1 MTRRFKLA
9 LLDLD
14 GTLWRDGHVIEG
26 APEFVERLRHDGVQP
41 VFFTNNSSRT
51 PSEVVDALLR
61 CGIAAESNEVCTS
74 AQAAAHALTE
84 RIPAGSTV
92 TFVGKTGLEEALTDA
107 GFAAKRARGSELT
120 EAWVKEAKAAVVGMD
135 PAVTYLDLA
144 VVTRVAHRLGW
155 FVLTNSDARYPT
167 EDGFLPGNGSLG
179 ALVETA
185 SGVKPLVTGKPDRR
199 FVEFALERYGATASE
214 TVIVGDNPYT
224 DVLAGAAA
232 GVYTIHVRSGVSFPE
247 DENAPVADET
257 VESVEKIFRQ

>member
-14 GTLWRDGHVIEG
+14 GTLWRDGHVIQG
-26 APEFVERLRHDGVQP
+26 APEFVERLRHNGVQP

-51 PSEVVDALLR
+51 PSEVVDVLIR
-61 CGIAAESNEVCTS
+61 CGIAAQSNEVCTS

-92 TFVGKTGLEEALTDA
+92 AYVGKTGLEEALMEA
-107 GFAAKRARGSELT
+107 GFVAKRAQGTALS
-120 EAWVKEAKAAVVGMD
+120 EAWVNEAKAAVVGMD
-135 PAVTYLDLA
+135 PLVTYLDLA
-144 VVTRVAHRLGW
+144 VITRIAHRLGW

-185 SGVKPLVTGKPDRR
+185 SGVQPVVTGKPDRR
-199 FVEFALERYGATASE
+199 FVEFALERYGATARE

-224 DVLAGAAA
+224 DVLAGVEA
-232 GVYTIHVRSGVSFPE
+232 GVYTIHVQSGVSFP
-247 DENAPVADET
+247 DDQNVPAPDET